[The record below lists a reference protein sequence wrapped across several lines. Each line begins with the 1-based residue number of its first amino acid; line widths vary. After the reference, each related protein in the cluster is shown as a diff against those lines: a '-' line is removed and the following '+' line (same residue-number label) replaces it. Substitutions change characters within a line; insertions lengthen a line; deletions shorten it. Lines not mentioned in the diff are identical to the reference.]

1 MTLRSLILTLFT
13 GILLFA
19 CGDEETKKGT
29 ITGSVPSSKS
39 EILNKKVY
47 LIRPEISSEIKKLRQ
62 QFKDLIAN
70 SAEQGDSVR
79 TALLEEDKKLE
90 SERQRL
96 WKKLENAK
104 QAPEARKKFDN
115 VLFKKFETTIQ
126 AGSDSKLFSKY
137 LETYSSSIGL
147 APEVKK
153 EAEKFF
159 LGRLSGIVRQITNII
174 EKRKKIDEQLKDGT
188 ETGGGVNIQ
197 KTVDEYNTRLRNLIL
212 AHSAK
217 ETAIKGKRGSKFSF
231 TFDNSAEIPLP
242 KGNYYI
248 YLSHSDDLW
257 FVPVKIDGESKT
269 VNLSSS
275 KVVGADFLFSKDNI

>member
-1 MTLRSLILTLFT
+1 MNLKNLILTLFSSL
-13 GILLFA
+13 ILFA
-19 CGDEETKKGT
+19 CGGEETKKGT
-29 ITGSVPSSKS
+29 ISGSVSGSDS

-47 LIRPEISSEIKKLRQ
+47 LIKPEISAEIEKLRQ

-70 SAEQGDSVR
+70 SAEQGDSLR

-96 WKKLENAK
+96 LKKLEKAK

-126 AGSDSKLFSKY
+126 AGSDPKLFSKY

-159 LGRLSGIVRQITNII
+159 LGKLSGIVRQITDIF
-174 EKRKKIDEQLKDGT
+174 EKRKKIDEKLKDGT

-212 AHSAK
+212 AYSYK
-217 ETAIKGKRGSKFSF
+217 ETPIKGKRGSRFSF
-231 TFDNSAEIPLP
+231 SFENSPETPIPS
-242 KGNYYI
+242 GNYHI
-248 YLSHSDDLW
+248 YLSHSDKLW
-257 FVPVKIDGESKT
+257 FVPVKVDGETRT
-269 VNLSSS
+269 VNLSSGN
-275 KVVGADFLFSKDNI
+275 VVGTDFLFSKDKI

>member
-1 MTLRSLILTLFT
+1 MTLRNLILTLFS

-19 CGDEETKKGT
+19 CGDEETQKGT
-29 ITGSVPSSKS
+29 ISGSVPSTDS

-47 LIRPEISSEIKKLRQ
+47 LIKPEISSEIEKLRQ

-70 SAEQGDSVR
+70 SAEQGDSLR
-79 TALLEEDKKLE
+79 ALLIAEDEKLE
-90 SERQRL
+90 NERQRL
-96 WKKLENAK
+96 WKKLEKTK

-115 VLFKKFETTIQ
+115 VLFKKFETTVQ
-126 AGSDSKLFSKY
+126 AGSDPKLFSKY

-159 LGRLSGIVRQITNII
+159 LGELSGIVRQITNII

-212 AHSAK
+212 AHSLK
-217 ETAIKGKRGSKFSF
+217 ETSIKGKRGSKFSF
-231 TFDNSAEIPLP
+231 TFENSADTPLP

-248 YLSHSDDLW
+248 YLSHSEDLW
-257 FVPVKIDGESKT
+257 FVQVKVDGETKT
-269 VNLSSS
+269 VNLNSG
-275 KVVGADFLFSKDNI
+275 KTVGSNFLFSKDNI